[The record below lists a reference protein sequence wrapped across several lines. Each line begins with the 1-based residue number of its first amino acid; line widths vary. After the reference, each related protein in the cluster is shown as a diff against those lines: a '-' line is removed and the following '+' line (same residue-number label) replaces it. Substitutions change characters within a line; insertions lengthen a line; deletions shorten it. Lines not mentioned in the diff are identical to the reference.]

1 MNSIVKYFFAV
12 LLLGLISCKNDPK
25 VEAQSQELENEI
37 AQYDA
42 LMEEAIEVHDDVMPK
57 MGRLMELSEM
67 MDQQIKKDSTISEFK
82 IAKEKLNA
90 AHDDMMTWMREYS
103 EQFPYGEESPATA
116 AALDQKMPVLEEKV
130 EEIKRVK
137 TETENVITYAQ
148 NLMKKV
154 AVDDF
159 KKDQSIAK

>member
-1 MNSIVKYFFAV
+1 MNAMAKYFFAI
-12 LLLGLISCKNDPK
+12 LFLGLISCKNDPK
-25 VEAQSQELENEI
+25 TEAQSEELKTEI

-67 MDQQIKKDSTISEFK
+67 MDKQIKKDSTISEFK

-90 AHDDMMTWMREYS
+90 AHDGMMTWMREYN

-116 AALDQKMPVLEEKV
+116 EALDQKMPVLKEKV
-130 EEIKRVK
+130 EEVKRVK